1 MEWALKE
8 RDNFR
13 CFVNQTNPQFI
24 PACLHV
30 VVLYQKE
37 KYPRL
42 CRRQMQM
49 CTMLAILKRRSR
61 DPRQGPFNPM
71 ASWQIWPFFSLVP
84 PRQPKTA
91 TIASERGVLA
101 SHLMS
106 SLLSSVASSY
116 RRLGQCNAQGR
127 GEPSHTTFLISSTGW
142 QLSTERLHLKT
153 TQSHRPIIIEALS
166 DRESLYTRYN
176 LWAMTMCPRLSTGA
190 ETQSEDNAHAA
201 KRQHLF
207 TL

>member
-1 MEWALKE
+1 
-8 RDNFR
+8 
-13 CFVNQTNPQFI
+13 
-24 PACLHV
+24 
-30 VVLYQKE
+30 
-37 KYPRL
+37 
-42 CRRQMQM
+42 M

-201 KRQHLF
+201 KEAASILFDQIFCAVRCCARQ
-207 TL
+207 TLYCAGWPAYPLAIDLSGG